1 MGREDFHNA
10 VDSLRYEVS
19 DLERVGAQRDC
30 PAVGRSPN
38 SDWRI
43 DELDRN
49 LDRWGDTRLAV
60 AAAYTMAEGWP
71 GLAAAGTALDMKPVV
86 AVDRKPAD
94 TGGS

>member
-1 MGREDFHNA
+1 MEKVA
-10 VDSLRYEVS
+10 
-19 DLERVGAQRDC
+19 AQRDC

-60 AAAYTMAEGWP
+60 AAGYTMAEDWP
-71 GLAAAGTALDMKPVV
+71 PLAAAAAGTALDMKPAVV
-86 AVDRKPAD
+86 FDRKPAD
-94 TGGS
+94 KGGS